1 VILGLVYG
9 FIVFMVL
16 PLYAALERMDVSLIE
31 AGRDLYGGPLR
42 TFLTVTVPATRQ
54 GALAGLVLVF
64 LPAVGDFVSAQ
75 LMGGPDQYMI
85 GNLIQQKFFEGN
97 NQPLGS
103 ALTMVL
109 MLVLLVGMIGY
120 LRRARKDEQD
130 AVR

>member
-1 VILGLVYG
+1 
-9 FIVFMVL
+9 
-16 PLYAALERMDVSLIE
+16 
-31 AGRDLYGGPLR
+31 
-42 TFLTVTVPATRQ
+42 
-54 GALAGLVLVF
+54 
-64 LPAVGDFVSAQ
+64 
-75 LMGGPDQYMI
+75 MI